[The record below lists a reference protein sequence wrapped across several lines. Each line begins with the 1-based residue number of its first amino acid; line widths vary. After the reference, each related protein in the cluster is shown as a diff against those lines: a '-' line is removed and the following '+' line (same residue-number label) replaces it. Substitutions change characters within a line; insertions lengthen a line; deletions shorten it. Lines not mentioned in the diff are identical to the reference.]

1 MAIAAA
7 WAALAI
13 LGMAVLSFITCVWCT
28 RGVCTNT
35 VRKFAMKADLW
46 ERGGGGG
53 ECLTAP
59 AYSTAPGLSV
69 RRSTVASDDE
79 IRARPRE
86 SREITSTAALRL
98 QTHGA
103 DLVLPWPKSSPR
115 VHVLHG
121 GGLQQPHL
129 IEARINNTRREG
141 DHYLIVAYTRR
152 SPGWRRKEKH
162 EEVCFAITDL
172 SLLLAEYTPLH
183 SFLVSSYGY
192 IPVVP
197 SSGDVPVRLNSRN

>member
-13 LGMAVLSFITCVWCT
+13 LGMALLSFITCVQILMHT
-28 RGVCTNT
+28 GGLYKHRKKVCTESWLVGKGGVGVGGDVLPHLHT
-35 VRKFAMKADLW
+35 VLRLAFPSDALPLQAMTRL
-46 ERGGGGG
+46 G
-53 ECLTAP
+53 
-59 AYSTAPGLSV
+59 PGL
-69 RRSTVASDDE
+69 E
-79 IRARPRE
+79 RAARLPQRPPW
-86 SREITSTAALRL
+86 RL
-98 QTHGA
+98 QTHRA

-172 SLLLAEYTPLH
+172 SLLLA
-183 SFLVSSYGY
+183 
-192 IPVVP
+192 
-197 SSGDVPVRLNSRN
+197 